1 MSRGVSN
8 DAEGPFDAHGRI
20 LVTSEAVARVTRSSA
35 LAEAGLP
42 HTGLVSFFC

>member
-8 DAEGPFDAHGRI
+8 DAEGPFDARPNSSHLRGGRAGN
-20 LVTSEAVARVTRSSA
+20 TEA

-42 HTGLVSFFC
+42 IHTGLVSFFC

>member
-8 DAEGPFDAHGRI
+8 DAERPFARGRI
-20 LVTSEAVARVTRSSA
+20 LSHLRGGRAGNTA

-42 HTGLVSFFC
+42 IHTGLVSFFC